1 MRIRPHSI
9 GFRALKNVRLRFFG
23 ISTTRYKIHD
33 GPIGSENPEA
43 SERNHFWTSEVE
55 KMKEKEVS
63 ESFEKAVVDYGSK
76 LDSEE
81 NLLKQF
87 MSKAYRTEMEAFLAD
102 SGTFLSFLYLR
113 SQPRIHKPIDPKI
126 SKFDW
131 SSPVRDF
138 EIVVFPV
145 RDFANFSAPNP
156 VRCWST
162 DP

>member
-23 ISTTRYKIHD
+23 ISTTRYKIQD
-33 GPIGSENPEA
+33 GPSASENPEE
-43 SERNHFWTSEVE
+43 SKRNHFWTSEVE
-55 KMKEKEVS
+55 KMKEKEIS

-102 SGTFLSFLYLR
+102 SGTFLVFYTHKANQGSTDR
-113 SQPRIHKPIDPKI
+113 SI
-126 SKFDW
+126 
-131 SSPVRDF
+131 RDF
-138 EIVVFPV
+138 LNLIGSVQ
-145 RDFANFSAPNP
+145 SGILK
-156 VRCWST
+156 
-162 DP
+162 

>member
-23 ISTTRYKIHD
+23 ISTTRYKIQD

-55 KMKEKEVS
+55 KMKEKEIS

-102 SGTFLSFLYLR
+102 SGTFLVFYTYKANQESTNR
-113 SQPRIHKPIDPKI
+113 SARNFPNLIG
-126 SKFDW
+126 
-131 SSPVRDF
+131 PVQF
-138 EIVVFPV
+138 GILK
-145 RDFANFSAPNP
+145 
-156 VRCWST
+156 
-162 DP
+162 

>member
-55 KMKEKEVS
+55 KMKEKEIS

-102 SGTFLSFLYLR
+102 SGTLLACLYFQSR
-113 SQPRIHKPIDPKI
+113 
-126 SKFDW
+126 
-131 SSPVRDF
+131 
-138 EIVVFPV
+138 V
-145 RDFANFSAPNP
+145 RDFANFSAPSP
-156 VRCWST
+156 VRF
-162 DP
+162 